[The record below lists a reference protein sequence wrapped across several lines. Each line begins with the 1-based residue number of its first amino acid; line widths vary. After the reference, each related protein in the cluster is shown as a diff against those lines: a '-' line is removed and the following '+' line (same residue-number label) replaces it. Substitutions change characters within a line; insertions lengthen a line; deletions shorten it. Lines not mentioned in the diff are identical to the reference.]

1 MDTVEIKKIP
11 DNLNLIDSKY
21 NLNRMILKW
30 DNSVSAIIPLPLS
43 PGDSSNPIRV
53 ANVTVDTSCLQNPQI
68 KLEFSINITAP
79 SEDIFINLTFQV
91 FKLCNNIF
99 QKIPVGPKF
108 YYKKHFELQG
118 SDIFNFFVYDDLLR
132 SRCCT
137 YIIEATA

>member
-1 MDTVEIKKIP
+1 
-11 DNLNLIDSKY
+11 
-21 NLNRMILKW
+21 MILKW

-68 KLEFSINITAP
+68 KLEFSINI
-79 SEDIFINLTFQV
+79 TFQV